1 MGVTGVLVKRMSWMF
16 RSVGVDYENHEAYL
30 IFHIV
35 RVHQL
40 LEVISESSGQSI
52 CRPEVA
58 ILSSS
63 MQRARL

>member
-1 MGVTGVLVKRMSWMF
+1 MGVTGVLVERMSRMF
-16 RSVGVDYENHEAYL
+16 RSAGVGYENNEAYL

-40 LEVISESSGQSI
+40 LEVIPESSGQSI